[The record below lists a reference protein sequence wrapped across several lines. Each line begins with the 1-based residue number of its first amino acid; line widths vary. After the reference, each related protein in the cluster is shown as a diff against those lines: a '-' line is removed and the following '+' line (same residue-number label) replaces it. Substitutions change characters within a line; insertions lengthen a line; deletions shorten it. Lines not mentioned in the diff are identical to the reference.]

1 MPCQFSTPTPSLS
14 PCSACE
20 IKHHLIKL
28 EETVTYLQEN
38 LSSHLLNWSQSIRS
52 PPAGHPTSASA
63 SAPAGPS
70 TSESA
75 SALAAPS
82 SDSDSAVTDPSASAS
97 ASVLA
102 SPSQSTSLLASGSP
116 RKKGKHSAGTP
127 QLKQT
132 LIGKILLGFQKAS
145 LGSKFRLKDRENAR
159 TKRGHAERIATYM
172 AAGED
177 EILGLWYLYNPE
189 KLQAWRKIL
198 QAAGYRV
205 TSIKAILLNVRAFLR
220 HMDMFHKDESQLTSS
235 EIGELLNL
243 IKSLQSL
250 ILKEMA
256 AHHEKETTSTS
267 EAAAEEMAWG
277 EFGAASP
284 PEGQEH
290 HQADQPDAE
299 EEVVGKRR
307 LKKRLFL
314 IE

>member
-1 MPCQFSTPTPSLS
+1 
-14 PCSACE
+14 
-20 IKHHLIKL
+20 
-28 EETVTYLQEN
+28 
-38 LSSHLLNWSQSIRS
+38 
-52 PPAGHPTSASA
+52 
-63 SAPAGPS
+63 
-70 TSESA
+70 
-75 SALAAPS
+75 
-82 SDSDSAVTDPSASAS
+82 
-97 ASVLA
+97 
-102 SPSQSTSLLASGSP
+102 
-116 RKKGKHSAGTP
+116 
-127 QLKQT
+127 
-132 LIGKILLGFQKAS
+132 
-145 LGSKFRLKDRENAR
+145 
-159 TKRGHAERIATYM
+159 M

-267 EAAAEEMAWG
+267 DAAAEEMAWG